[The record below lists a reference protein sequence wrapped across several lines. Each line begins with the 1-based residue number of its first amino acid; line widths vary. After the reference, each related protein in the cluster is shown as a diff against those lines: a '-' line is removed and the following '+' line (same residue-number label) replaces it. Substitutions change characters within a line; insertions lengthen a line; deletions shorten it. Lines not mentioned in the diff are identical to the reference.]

1 MLKKLIAGLVL
12 VTSASFAMSLSEVN
26 KASKEKL
33 MEINGIGEVK
43 AANIIKAR
51 KSSKFKSF
59 EDLSTRAEGVGEQIV
74 ANIKS
79 DVKVGEKAAKVT
91 KSKTKTKSKSKT
103 TKAKDAKKS
112 ADKKTTKAKSAD
124 KKKERK
130 IKSMDDK
137 KKELKTKTK
146 SKSKKLK
153 TKAKTSKKKL
163 KSKK

>member
-1 MLKKLIAGLVL
+1 MLKKLITGLL
-12 VTSASFAMSLSEVN
+12 LASSASFAMSLSEVN

-51 KSSKFKSF
+51 KSAKFKSF
-59 EDLSTRAEGVGEQIV
+59 EDLSARADGVGEQIV

-103 TKAKDAKKS
+103 TKVEDAKKS
-112 ADKKTTKAKSAD
+112 TDKKVTKAKSTE

-130 IKSMDDK
+130 IKSIDDK

-153 TKAKTSKKKL
+153 TKTTKKKV